1 MKKHQGQKLSRSMSL
16 FDAVCLG
23 INGIVGAGIFLL
35 PGKLAAVT
43 GSFSI
48 IIFVICG
55 LLCLAIALC
64 FAEMGGI
71 YQQTGG
77 AYLYARNTFGQMTG
91 FMVGWMMWLS
101 AIIGWATMARGLL
114 LYLRYFSPSL
124 SEGWLG
130 EIIIV
135 ILILSLSTLNFLG
148 VKIGARIINFFT
160 IGKLI
165 PIFIFI
171 ALGFPHI
178 DTSSLNQIFS
188 FEVNN
193 VGTAIV
199 IALFAYTGFEYM
211 PVLAGEMKRPKRD
224 IPVAFFII
232 IISTTLIY
240 ALVQTVATGTLP
252 GLAQSEKPLADAAA
266 SFLGP
271 AGGIL
276 IAVGALLAIAGV
288 NSGIA
293 LTGPRNLFALSAD
306 GLFPAV
312 FRKIHSR
319 FHTPYVAIGVNTFL
333 TLTLSLTGTF
343 EYLIFASVSVSIL
356 QYIPTC
362 LAVIVL
368 RRKRPDILKSY
379 TIPGGYIIPCVA
391 LLTCFWILLQIKVI
405 IIIATLGGIALC
417 LPLYFFR
424 RKSLVRKRYDLYHSR
439 Q

>member
-1 MKKHQGQKLSRSMSL
+1 MKNHQGQKLSRSMNL
-16 FDAVCLG
+16 FDVVCLG

-48 IIFVICG
+48 LIFVICG

-71 YQQTGG
+71 YQETGG
-77 AYLYARNTFGQMTG
+77 AYLYARNTFGPMTG
-91 FMVGWMMWLS
+91 FMVGWMMWLA

-124 SEGWLG
+124 SEGWFG

-135 ILILSLSTLNFLG
+135 ILILGLSTLNFLG
-148 VKIGARIINFFT
+148 VKTGARVINFFT

-165 PIFIFI
+165 PIFVFV
-171 ALGFPHI
+171 ACGFPHI
-178 DTSSLNQIFS
+178 ETTSLNQIFS
-188 FEVNN
+188 FEADK
-193 VGTAIV
+193 VGPAIV

-211 PVLAGEMKRPKRD
+211 PVPAGEMKRPKRD
-224 IPVAFFII
+224 IPIAFFLVILG
-232 IISTTLIY
+232 TTLIY
-240 ALVQTVATGTLP
+240 AIVQTVATGTLP

-271 AGGIL
+271 AGGVL

-293 LTGPRNLFALSAD
+293 MTGPRNLFALSAD

-312 FRKIHSR
+312 FSKIHPR

-343 EYLIFASVSVSIL
+343 EYLIFASVLVSIL

-368 RRKRPDILKSY
+368 RKRRPDILKSY
-379 TIPGGYIIPCVA
+379 TIPGGYLIPCLA
-391 LLTCFWILLQIKVI
+391 LLTCFWILFQIKLI

-424 RKSLVRKRYDLYHSR
+424 KKARSTD
-439 Q
+439 

>member
-1 MKKHQGQKLSRSMSL
+1 MKNHQRQKLSRSMNL
-16 FDAVCLG
+16 FDVVCLG

-48 IIFVICG
+48 LVFVICG

-71 YQQTGG
+71 YQETGG
-77 AYLYARNTFGQMTG
+77 AYIYARNTFGPMTG

-101 AIIGWATMARGLL
+101 AIIGWAAMARGLL

-124 SEGWLG
+124 SEGWIG
-130 EIIIV
+130 EIII
-135 ILILSLSTLNFLG
+135 ITLILGLSTLNFLG
-148 VKIGARIINFFT
+148 VKTGARVINFFT

-165 PIFIFI
+165 PIFIFV
-171 ALGFPHI
+171 ACGLPHI
-178 DTSSLNQIFS
+178 ETTSLNQIFS
-188 FEVNN
+188 FEVDK
-193 VGTAIV
+193 VGAAIV

-224 IPVAFFII
+224 IPIAFFLVILG
-232 IISTTLIY
+232 TTLIY
-240 ALVQTVATGTLP
+240 VFVQTVATGTLP

-266 SFLGP
+266 GFLGP

-312 FRKIHSR
+312 FSKIHPR

-343 EYLIFASVSVSIL
+343 EYLIFASVLVSIL

-379 TIPGGYIIPCVA
+379 TIPGGYIIPCLA
-391 LLTCFWILLQIKVI
+391 LLTCFWILFQIKLI

-424 RKSLVRKRYDLYHSR
+424 KSTLDKD
-439 Q
+439 

>member
-1 MKKHQGQKLSRSMSL
+1 MKNHQGEKLSRSMNL
-16 FDAVCLG
+16 FDVVCLG

-48 IIFVICG
+48 LVFVVCG

-71 YQQTGG
+71 YQETGG
-77 AYLYARNTFGQMTG
+77 AYLYARNTFGPMTG
-91 FMVGWMMWLS
+91 FMVGWMMWLA

-130 EIIIV
+130 EIII
-135 ILILSLSTLNFLG
+135 ITLILGLSTLNFLG
-148 VKIGARIINFFT
+148 VKTGARVINFFT

-165 PIFIFI
+165 PIFVFV
-171 ALGFPHI
+171 ACGLPHI
-178 DTSSLNQIFS
+178 ETTSLNQIFS
-188 FEVNN
+188 FEADK

-211 PVLAGEMKRPKRD
+211 PVPAGEMKRPKRD
-224 IPVAFFII
+224 IPVAFFLVILG
-232 IISTTLIY
+232 TTLIY
-240 ALVQTVATGTLP
+240 AFVQTVATGTLP

-276 IAVGALLAIAGV
+276 IAAGALLAIAGV

-312 FRKIHSR
+312 FRKIHPK
-319 FHTPYVAIGVNTFL
+319 FHTPYVAIGVNTLL
-333 TLTLSLTGTF
+333 TLILSLTGTF
-343 EYLIFASVSVSIL
+343 EYLIFASVLVSIL

-368 RRKRPDILKSY
+368 RRKRPDIPKSY
-379 TIPGGYIIPCVA
+379 TIPGGYIIPCLA
-391 LLTCFWILLQIKVI
+391 LLICFWILFQIKLT

-417 LPLYFFR
+417 MPLYFFR
-424 RKSLVRKRYDLYHSR
+424 KKSLL
-439 Q
+439 